1 LDAELEFGCRVEFG
15 LRNWVAKLDWKKRSK
30 TIRQAKQKE
39 QGGGTINADKER
51 RQTKQED
58 KQRKKTNK
66 KEEQKAERKEKRQ
79 KLSFVAL
86 VLRLVLRLCSDN

>member
-66 KEEQKAERKEKRQ
+66 ERRTKRRKKREKIKMVIRCFGFAFGFA
-79 KLSFVAL
+79 SA
-86 VLRLVLRLCSDN
+86 